1 MAFARI
7 YALHSYPLPILANDY
22 PPPPRSGHICAI
34 SQGIKPK
41 AKAKNENEA
50 KTNETDA
57 ATETATEAEA
67 KAEAFHKS

>member
-7 YALHSYPLPILANDY
+7 YALYSYPFPISANDY
-22 PPPPRSGHICAI
+22 TPTRSGHICAI

-41 AKAKNENEA
+41 AKTKNENEA
-50 KTNETDA
+50 KLNETDA
-57 ATETATEAEA
+57 VTETATEAEA